1 MAGKQFNSPADRK
14 WQRRYQLI
22 QERKDTYWE
31 IDQAKRE
38 RRKANKKNFFWG
50 GRGFKLD
57 QIVSGRKVAVVCAN
71 KKEADEVL
79 SVIKK
84 ERPEWGLGGV
94 PIDDFWYF
102 YGPEVAF
109 GLCESSFPFADE
121 RYLRVDSRQYFAVNG
136 YEIVDFYECCE
147 VKDLGEMDGLDV
159 MNTLFGMG

>member
-1 MAGKQFNSPADRK
+1 MARKQYNSPADRK

-22 QERKDTYWE
+22 QERKDLYWE
-31 IDQAKRE
+31 IDQKKKE

-57 QIVSGRKVAVVCAN
+57 QIMSGRKVAVVCTS

-84 ERPEWGLGGV
+84 EHPEWGFDV
-94 PIDDFWYF
+94 PVDDFWYF
-102 YGPEVAF
+102 YDPEIAF
-109 GLCESSFPFADE
+109 GLCEDPILLPYES
-121 RYLRVDSRQYFAVNG
+121 RYYMRADSRRYFLENG

-147 VKDLGEMDGLDV
+147 VRDLGEMDGMDV
-159 MNTLFGMG
+159 FDVLF

>member
-57 QIVSGRKVAVVCAN
+57 QIVSDRKVAVVCTN

-121 RYLRVDSRQYFAVNG
+121 DECKKVTEKLF
-136 YEIVDFYECCE
+136 EIGFQS
-147 VKDLGEMDGLDV
+147 L
-159 MNTLFGMG
+159 